1 MQGVKTLRYVEPF
14 TNDPKNKKRKFCAT
28 CANIATQSPVLMWAR
43 QQSQKDIVILVLR
56 ILDNLQ
62 ILETLAGNECK
73 RNPMDEEKL
82 TKTFAKRTIEGIQF
96 VMTCKGICRRHKAIK
111 PIGRRRYAA
120 GLKRCQVCNIFIKW
134 EGFFCP
140 CCGCRLRTKP
150 RNQKYKLILAQI
162 QSKKT

>member
-1 MQGVKTLRYVEPF
+1 MQSHSQMI
-14 TNDPKNKKRKFCAT
+14 PKIKKENSVPLVPILQHR
-28 CANIATQSPVLMWAR
+28 SPVLMWAR
-43 QQSQKDIVILVLR
+43 QQSQKDIVISVLR
-56 ILDNLQ
+56 LLDNLQ

-82 TKTFAKRTIEGIQF
+82 TKKFAKRTIEGIQF